1 MPVLHFFLLYF
12 PVSRRN
18 KRNKSANLISS
29 FLCLYSNKNKIPKYM
44 QPTLNSFFFYILV
57 NRILHQRQ
65 DGYRIAFLCV
75 EAPDIVLQIYFGKIN
90 TRMQYSVKIG
100 QQNLMN
106 FILVWFTQYF
116 SVVSIN
122 QKTLHVQLI
131 AYEARTPIVLI
142 FLLSWIWMKI
152 MFFVFIYRHGGKPT
166 YVRINVKYV
175 KILKSVGEASKEL

>member
-1 MPVLHFFLLYF
+1 
-12 PVSRRN
+12 
-18 KRNKSANLISS
+18 
-29 FLCLYSNKNKIPKYM
+29 M

-106 FILVWFTQYF
+106 FILV
-116 SVVSIN
+116 
-122 QKTLHVQLI
+122 
-131 AYEARTPIVLI
+131 
-142 FLLSWIWMKI
+142 
-152 MFFVFIYRHGGKPT
+152 
-166 YVRINVKYV
+166 
-175 KILKSVGEASKEL
+175 